1 MERQESD
8 FKRTLPQFQTS
19 FWEWKSCCTQIPVQ
33 GCYKSQ
39 NKYPGFS
46 NFLLLYVI
54 RKCLNRNAVPIKG
67 LQGHFQFRKGVIKS
81 TYITHGSLY
90 KVSLTTSPKITNTY
104 VLFLQTKKNHSES
117 SWRPK
122 GGTHWTSYKLIK
134 YWTGCM
140 RRFAQFDNICII

>member
-19 FWEWKSCCTQIPVQ
+19 FWEWKSCTRMLQKSEQIP
-33 GCYKSQ
+33 C
-39 NKYPGFS
+39 FS